1 MVHLLLIII
10 YLAFIGLGLPDSLF
24 GTSWPSMYP
33 QFDVS
38 VSYAG
43 IVSMIIAIGTVIS
56 SLNGDKLTR
65 RFGAGKVTAFS
76 VSLTAFAILGFS
88 VSKSF
93 PMIILFAIPYGLGA
107 GSVDAALNNYVALHY
122 ESKHMSWL
130 HCFWGIGTIIGPY
143 VIGYGLTRTNTWVT
157 GYRFV
162 GILLVLMTIILFLSQ
177 PLWHKKNSNGQ
188 STDQNSKGLS
198 LLEIF
203 KIRGAKEVM
212 LTFFCYCTLEGTTML
227 WASSYMVL
235 TCNVTEAMAAKFAS
249 LFYIGLTA
257 GRALSGFLTIK
268 FSDRQMIRMGQGFIL
283 FGLFTMLLPVGI
295 KTTIIGLV
303 LTGLGCAPIYPCIIH
318 STPAH
323 FGADKSQAVIGVQ
336 MASAYTANC
345 IMPALFGVIARN
357 ISVSLLPVYLLASLV
372 VMFLANERLAKRT
385 GN

>member
-10 YLAFIGLGLPDSLF
+10 YFAFIGLGLPDSLF

-33 QFDVS
+33 QFDVP

-76 VSLTAFAILGFS
+76 VSLTAFAIWGFS
-88 VSKSF
+88 FSRSF

-143 VIGYGLTRTNTWVT
+143 VIGYGLTSSGTWVT

-162 GILLVLMTIILFLSQ
+162 GILLVVMATVLFISQ
-177 PLWHKKNSNGQ
+177 PLWHKRNNPSNSAETPNTK
-188 STDQNSKGLS
+188 SLS
-198 LLEIF
+198 LKEIVN
-203 KIRGAKEVM
+203 IRGAKEVM

-235 TCNVTEAMAAKFAS
+235 KCNIPEANAAKLAS

-257 GRALSGFLTIK
+257 GRALSGFLTMK
-268 FSDRQMIRMGQGFIL
+268 FTDRQMIRAGQAFIL
-283 FGLFTMLLPVGI
+283 VGLIVMLLPFGI
-295 KTTIIGLV
+295 TTTIIGLI

-318 STPAH
+318 STPSH

-357 ISVSLLPVYLLASLV
+357 ISVSLLPVYLLVSLM
-372 VMFLANERLAKRT
+372 VMFLANEALAKKT
-385 GN
+385 A